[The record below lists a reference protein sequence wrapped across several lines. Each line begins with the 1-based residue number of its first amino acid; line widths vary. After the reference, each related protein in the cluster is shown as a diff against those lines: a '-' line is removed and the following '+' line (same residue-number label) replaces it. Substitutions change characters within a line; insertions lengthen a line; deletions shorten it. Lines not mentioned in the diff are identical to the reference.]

1 MARKVLVPALGIVSL
16 LSIALMALATV
27 ALAGEQ
33 HRPRT
38 QRAFALLEPTEEVPA
53 LSSPARGRFKAT
65 LDAANQT
72 IAYELSYEGLEAAPT
87 QAHIHIGQR
96 GANGGISLFLC
107 GNPPTVPPAQVPQPP
122 ACPPAPATITGVLT
136 AAHVVGP
143 APQGIDPTSS
153 TVNEFDAIVDLLR
166 DGLTYANVHTTR
178 FPAGEIRGQV
188 DVDGRK

>member
-1 MARKVLVPALGIVSL
+1 MTRKVLVPAIGIASL
-16 LSIALMALATV
+16 LSIALMTLTTV
-27 ALAGEQ
+27 ALAGE
-33 HRPRT
+33 HRARI

-65 LDAANQT
+65 LDKTNQT

-107 GNPPTVPPAQVPQPP
+107 GNPPTVPPAQFPQPP

-136 AAHVVGP
+136 AANVVGP
-143 APQGIDPTSS
+143 ALQGIDPTSS
-153 TVNEFDAIVDLLR
+153 TANEFDAIIDLLR
-166 DGLTYANVHTTR
+166 DGLTYANLHTTR

-188 DVDGRK
+188 DVEGRK